1 MRPSALVVLN
11 GEYQS
16 HETLKKQ
23 IQRIF
28 GTSTPDIVVGVDGG
42 VTHLRALDVVPTHI
56 IGDFDSILNTD
67 GIKQEYPD
75 AKWIEYLPEK
85 DFTDSELALE
95 ILSQMD
101 CELILVVGAF
111 GGRLDHMMGTIFLLN
126 RYASEQNRIIM
137 IDNRNQMEL
146 LTGPIRHVLNP
157 DDLNFKYVSFI
168 PITQETEGITLKG
181 FKYPLNEA
189 RVKMGETVGISNEI
203 IQETAQIS
211 FRSGKLLMIFSKD
224 QL

>member
-23 IQRIF
+23 IQKIF
-28 GTSTPDIVVGVDGG
+28 ERESPDIVVGVDGG
-42 VTHLRALDVVPTHI
+42 VTHLRALEVVPTHI
-56 IGDFDSILNTD
+56 IGDFDSISNTD
-67 GIKQEYPD
+67 VLKQSYPD

-101 CELILVVGAF
+101 CELIVIVGAF
-111 GGRLDHMMGTIFLLN
+111 GGRLDHMIGTIFLLN
-126 RYASEQNRIIM
+126 RYASDNNRIIM
-137 IDNRNQMEL
+137 IDTRNQMEL
-146 LTGPIRHVLNP
+146 LTGPITHTLNP

-168 PITQETEGITLKG
+168 PITQESVGITLKG

-203 IQETAQIS
+203 VQETAQIT
-211 FRSGKLLMIFSKD
+211 FKSGKLLMIFSKD
-224 QL
+224 QI